1 MARNVVGLDIGTSA
15 VRAAELSIHRG
26 KVVLVR
32 LGQVGLPPG
41 SVVDGE
47 VVDATAVATAIR
59 ALWRQATLGSKRV
72 RLGVANQRVVVR
84 QVDVPWMPPAE
95 LRHSLTFQAQDHL
108 PIPVDDAELD
118 FDVLTELEGQG
129 GQRMLRI
136 LLVAAQREMI
146 AGHLAAVGRA
156 GLSPISI
163 DLNSFALLRS
173 LAPATA
179 VSEGGEALVDI
190 GARVTNVVVHQG
202 GAPRFVRILLKGGE
216 DVTRALCSRLSLEPE
231 DAELAKLAASP
242 GPADDPAVASA
253 IDTEL
258 GALVD
263 EVSGSLDFYAVQPDA
278 VRPERVAISGGGSLP
293 AQLAERLQAALQ
305 VPVERARP
313 LASVRVGRLGLD
325 PDQLAELEPRSAV
338 PIGLALGAVA

>member
-1 MARNVVGLDIGTSA
+1 
-15 VRAAELSIHRG
+15 
-26 KVVLVR
+26 
-32 LGQVGLPPG
+32 
-41 SVVDGE
+41 
-47 VVDATAVATAIR
+47 
-59 ALWRQATLGSKRV
+59 
-72 RLGVANQRVVVR
+72 
-84 QVDVPWMPPAE
+84 
-95 LRHSLTFQAQDHL
+95 
-108 PIPVDDAELD
+108 
-118 FDVLTELEGQG
+118 
-129 GQRMLRI
+129 MLRI
-136 LLVAAQREMI
+136 LLVAAQKEMI

-231 DAELAKLAASP
+231 DAELAKVAASP

-263 EVSGSLDFYAVQPDA
+263 EVSGSLDFYAVQP
-278 VRPERVAISGGGSLP
+278 ERWAWSGSP
-293 AQLAERLQAALQ
+293 
-305 VPVERARP
+305 
-313 LASVRVGRLGLD
+313 S
-325 PDQLAELEPRSAV
+325 
-338 PIGLALGAVA
+338 LGAGRCQHGWPSGSRRPCRCRWSGPGR

>member
-1 MARNVVGLDIGTSA
+1 
-15 VRAAELSIHRG
+15 
-26 KVVLVR
+26 
-32 LGQVGLPPG
+32 
-41 SVVDGE
+41 
-47 VVDATAVATAIR
+47 
-59 ALWRQATLGSKRV
+59 
-72 RLGVANQRVVVR
+72 
-84 QVDVPWMPPAE
+84 
-95 LRHSLTFQAQDHL
+95 
-108 PIPVDDAELD
+108 
-118 FDVLTELEGQG
+118 
-129 GQRMLRI
+129 MLRI
-136 LLVAAQREMI
+136 LLVAAQKEMI

-231 DAELAKLAASP
+231 DAELAKVAASP

-278 VRPERVAISGGGSLP
+278 VGLERVAISGGGSLP
-293 AQLAERLQAALQ
+293 ARLAERLQAALQ

-313 LASVRVGRLGLD
+313 LARSGSGALGST
-325 PDQLAELEPRSAV
+325 PISSPSWSRGPRSRSAW
-338 PIGLALGAVA
+338 PWGRWRRWAGTAPGPGSA

>member
-1 MARNVVGLDIGTSA
+1 
-15 VRAAELSIHRG
+15 
-26 KVVLVR
+26 
-32 LGQVGLPPG
+32 
-41 SVVDGE
+41 

-84 QVDVPWMPPAE
+84 QVDVPWGPPAE
-95 LRHSLTFQAQDHL
+95 LRRSLTFQAQDHL

-118 FDVLTELEGQG
+118 CDVLTELEGQG

-136 LLVAAQREMI
+136 LLVAAQKEMI

-202 GAPRFVRILLKGGE
+202 GARRFVRILLKGGE
-216 DVTRALCSRLSLEPE
+216 DITRALCSRLSLEPE
-231 DAELAKLAASP
+231 DAELAS
-242 GPADDPAVASA
+242 
-253 IDTEL
+253 
-258 GALVD
+258 
-263 EVSGSLDFYAVQPDA
+263 
-278 VRPERVAISGGGSLP
+278 
-293 AQLAERLQAALQ
+293 
-305 VPVERARP
+305 
-313 LASVRVGRLGLD
+313 
-325 PDQLAELEPRSAV
+325 
-338 PIGLALGAVA
+338 